1 MLQVAKQT
9 QMCHKYNTKRLSL
22 WLSLYAARLR
32 EIFFPSSVYVSL
44 FLFLSLTPLGL
55 GRKDL
60 VGLLLCGILEE
71 LEEHHLVRMQQRT
84 ADGRKGEGGA
94 KRNGKHEKG
103 RGGETFNNCEQVS
116 LQMAIHSTLTSNC

>member
-1 MLQVAKQT
+1 
-9 QMCHKYNTKRLSL
+9 
-22 WLSLYAARLR
+22 
-32 EIFFPSSVYVSL
+32 
-44 FLFLSLTPLGL
+44 LGL

-103 RGGETFNNCEQVS
+103 RGGETFNSCEQVS

>member
-1 MLQVAKQT
+1 
-9 QMCHKYNTKRLSL
+9 L
-22 WLSLYAARLR
+22 WQSLYAARLR

-71 LEEHHLVRMQQRT
+71 LEEHHLLRMQQRKQQMT
-84 ADGRKGEGGA
+84 EKVREE
-94 KRNGKHEKG
+94 RRKHEKG
-103 RGGETFNNCEQVS
+103 REGIIFNNCEQVS
-116 LQMAIHSTLTSNC
+116 MHMTIRSTLRQQLLAASTLESTYWSSVRIIG